1 MMFRKQS
8 FGIPLLLA
16 LAACG
21 NSKSANDPATAGSSG
36 SSATSG
42 ATTSSATTSGAT
54 TGDTTTGDTT
64 STTSATTSATTTEMS
79 TTAGGS
85 TGAGG
90 SATLPPPGPPGCGL
104 KQAAFC
110 DTFDTPSPGGR
121 GGDLDDAKWSV
132 ARISGE
138 NNQGQGAFNVWGAT
152 TTQACGKKTDGVSV
166 PNDMFFCAGGGTASM
181 HFNDSYNDGG
191 DFTIHS
197 YRIRQPFDFSGRTGT
212 VAFDVDA
219 RGSIPGGHGFWF
231 NIFISDEPIP
241 APYQNGAFTALF
253 ARAGVG
259 IEFESVCSDNLSA
272 NTVSNVFIEK
282 GYKITKEYPAPPT
295 PYKTPCL
302 KTKEEV
308 LNHIEI
314 RISQTKIEI
323 WGSDAGE
330 PNTFRSLMVVDNVQ
344 VPLTRGYVHLQHTHY
359 NATKCTFTDP
369 KCTDCDNHSCPT
381 FPGYATYHWDNVGFD
396 GPVFP
401 NPRSYEGA
409 DNNVPNPRPDTA
421 PKFPEPY
428 FMTGYQLGTDGWKAK
443 QRGFIALNDG
453 RDAVPLQF
461 PGVDLTDAKSAA
473 ITYNAWAYCKDPIMY
488 RFNGGT
494 WRTFKTPFPECDG
507 SARAVFMPV
516 DLADLKQGDNSF
528 EMYSNTGTGS
538 VVGPIVAHVE
548 LTVETN

>member
-54 TGDTTTGDTT
+54 TGGTTTGDTT

-197 YRIRQPFDFSGRTGT
+197 YRIRQPFDFSGRTGI

-314 RISQTKIEI
+314 RISQSKIEI
-323 WGSDAGE
+323 LGSDAGE

-344 VPLTRGYVHLQHTHY
+344 VPLSRGYVHLQHTHY
-359 NATKCTFTDP
+359 NATKCTFTGSEVHRLRQP
-369 KCTDCDNHSCPT
+369 L
-381 FPGYATYHWDNVGFD
+381 
-396 GPVFP
+396 
-401 NPRSYEGA
+401 
-409 DNNVPNPRPDTA
+409 VPDISRVRDLP
-421 PKFPEPY
+421 
-428 FMTGYQLGTDGWKAK
+428 LG
-443 QRGFIALNDG
+443 QRGVRRPGVRQSSFLRRGRQQRAQPLARTPAQVPRALFHDRLPAGDRRLESEATRVHRSQQWSCRGPASVPGGRPHRRQVG
-453 RDAVPLQF
+453 RDHLQRLGILQRSHHVPLQRRH
-461 PGVDLTDAKSAA
+461 L
-473 ITYNAWAYCKDPIMY
+473 
-488 RFNGGT
+488 
-494 WRTFKTPFPECDG
+494 
-507 SARAVFMPV
+507 
-516 DLADLKQGDNSF
+516 
-528 EMYSNTGTGS
+528 
-538 VVGPIVAHVE
+538 AHVQDAIPRM
-548 LTVETN
+548 